1 MLNDAIFDG
10 IVEAGYIIC
19 GAQRPFSVFVLI
31 GPDLGI
37 MRRNSGNEDTSCGRN
52 TTGHDRELIDD
63 AFLVN
68 FMILRVWILVTL
80 VMRGNTLASFC
91 KNIFVFGCYFP

>member
-1 MLNDAIFDG
+1 MGLNDAIFDG
-10 IVEAGYIIC
+10 IVEAGYTIC

-31 GPDLGI
+31 GSDLGI

-68 FMILRVWILVTL
+68 FIQLFFRSDKVQQD
-80 VMRGNTLASFC
+80 G
-91 KNIFVFGCYFP
+91 IFSVGFGAEH